1 MQMSNVDLSQRHVIA
16 ISPFSPTASRMNG
29 VPDLSTGAGGSG
41 GLPFTNLAESG
52 LSKKCKKVVHPIV
65 H

>member
-1 MQMSNVDLSQRHVIA
+1 MWGLGWEA
-16 ISPFSPTASRMNG
+16 
-29 VPDLSTGAGGSG
+29 GAGGRGRMGG

-52 LSKKCKKVVHPIV
+52 LSKKYKKVVHPIV

>member
-1 MQMSNVDLSQRHVIA
+1 MWGL
-16 ISPFSPTASRMNG
+16 G
-29 VPDLSTGAGGSG
+29 WGAGAGRRSRRGG
-41 GLPFTNLAESG
+41 GLPVTNFAESG